1 MVVDPQAP
9 ELTVSDFRSL
19 ALATNTCL
27 LLHDAATKRILWAN
41 PAACEL
47 LGWSVAELRPLTA
60 SDMSS
65 SAQQYDRV
73 LGRAWLQVAAETG
86 VNRIEWHYRT
96 RDGRVIPTEAVAV
109 RVELAQ
115 GPALLVHFRDIE
127 REQAIERQLRLTTSY
142 VESLAQHTSTIA
154 VMLDAAGVV
163 RFATD
168 TALAALGAPAE
179 REPGRLEDLARITV
193 GSTAG
198 GPVGW
203 TAAAAAA
210 APVTHVQLDVTR
222 SGGERAWL
230 EGTLEAVQGGDE
242 QDGFLMILHDVSDR
256 VHGQL
261 RRQRELHQ
269 ENYLARYNAMGDM
282 AMAIAH
288 ELGQPLAA
296 AYNFLAGAAARA
308 RTAGAAA
315 APTTTGED
323 PVAYGIA
330 NATRQI
336 ERARAIVNALRSFV
350 GHLEQIEREEDLNGI
365 VDECLH
371 FVQLRAADAGV
382 EVRLDLSPD
391 PVHVRCER
399 VLTGQVLLNLCFNA
413 IDALAGVPP
422 EQRRLTVT
430 TRDEGGSG
438 LLTVDDAGPGL
449 TRDPFEES
457 FTSKEHG
464 SGIGLALSHR
474 IVTRQHGTIWAER
487 SPDGGSRFAVRLPR
501 SVAGR

>member
-9 ELTVSDFRSL
+9 ELTLGDFRSL
-19 ALATNTCL
+19 AMATNTCL
-27 LLHDAATKRILWAN
+27 LLHDADTKRILWAN
-41 PAACEL
+41 PAASDL

-109 RVELAQ
+109 RVELDQ

-127 REQAIERQLRLTTSY
+127 REQAVERQLRLTTSY

-154 VMLDAAGVV
+154 VMLDAEGVV

-179 REPGRLEDLARITV
+179 REPGRIEELARIT
-193 GSTAG
+193 AG
-198 GPVGW
+198 GATGSPVGW
-203 TAAAAAA
+203 DEAAAAA

-222 SGGERAWL
+222 PGGERAWL

-308 RTAGAAA
+308 RTAGAPEATPQA
-315 APTTTGED
+315 D

-330 NATRQI
+330 SATTQI

-350 GHLEQIEREEDLNGI
+350 GHLEQIEREEDLNEI

-382 EVRLDLSPD
+382 EVRVDLAPE

-413 IDALAGVPP
+413 VDALAGVAP
-422 EQRRLTVT
+422 EQRRLTIT

-449 TRDPFEES
+449 TRDPFEQS

-464 SGIGLALSHR
+464 SGIGLALTYR

-501 SVAGR
+501 SAPRR

>member
-193 GSTAG
+193 GSAPG

-203 TAAAAAA
+203 TAVAATA

-222 SGGERAWL
+222 PGGERAWL

-308 RTAGAAA
+308 RTAGVRR
-315 APTTTGED
+315 P
-323 PVAYGIA
+323 
-330 NATRQI
+330 
-336 ERARAIVNALRSFV
+336 RARTRS
-350 GHLEQIEREEDLNGI
+350 RTAS
-365 VDECLH
+365 
-371 FVQLRAADAGV
+371 RAPPGRSSVPGRSSTRSGRSWGTSSRSSA
-382 EVRLDLSPD
+382 RRTS
-391 PVHVRCER
+391 
-399 VLTGQVLLNLCFNA
+399 TGSSTSASTSC
-413 IDALAGVPP
+413 
-422 EQRRLTVT
+422 
-430 TRDEGGSG
+430 SC
-438 LLTVDDAGPGL
+438 GPR
-449 TRDPFEES
+449 TP
-457 FTSKEHG
+457 
-464 SGIGLALSHR
+464 
-474 IVTRQHGTIWAER
+474 
-487 SPDGGSRFAVRLPR
+487 GSRSAWTSRPIPCTCAA
-501 SVAGR
+501 SAC